1 MCNKDSVAASLLH
14 RVDKLKGTQA
24 MNRRHGFTL
33 IELMIVVAIIAV
45 IASVAV
51 PNVLRARMAA
61 NESSAVGNLKTIS
74 TQQALFRMQ
83 EEVDQ
88 DWDGNGE
95 AGLLSELCGEITP
108 RSTKAAGA
116 VYPTYIAI
124 RFSTGGANGNGT
136 AEASGYLYRMFLADS
151 ETTAGDDRTLGGTG
165 NAAGQGGPILDPA
178 DGAQFATITIQE
190 NSFVCYAWP
199 VDLGATGSRTYV
211 VNEVGESHSTKMNA
225 TPYAGAIAPLTDYT
239 AAYAPDGSTD
249 TWFNNPLRSNSNG
262 NDGNLWITTGS

>member
-1 MCNKDSVAASLLH
+1 
-14 RVDKLKGTQA
+14 

-51 PNVLRARMAA
+51 PNVLRARMSA
-61 NESSAVGNLKTIS
+61 NESSAVGNLKTIA
-74 TQQALFRMQ
+74 TQQALFHLQ

-116 VYPTYIAI
+116 VYPTYISMN
-124 RFSTGGANGNGT
+124 FSTAGANGNGT
-136 AEASGYLYRMFLADS
+136 AEASGYLYRMFLADTD
-151 ETTAGDDRTLGGTG
+151 TTAGDDRTLGGTG
-165 NAAGQGGPILDPA
+165 NASGQGGPIFDPA
-178 DGAQFATITIQE
+178 DATQFAAITIQE

-199 VDLGATGSRTYV
+199 VELGATGSRTYA
-211 VNEVGESHSTKMNA
+211 VNEIGEVYSTKMNA
-225 TPYAGAIAPLTDYT
+225 TSYTGFTAPLTDYT
-239 AAYAPDGSTD
+239 AAYVPDGSTD
-249 TWFNNPLRSNSNG
+249 TWFNNKLRSNANG
-262 NDGNLWITTGS
+262 NDGNLWLTTGS